1 MSLVFIDRRATAV
14 LPPPLWMPTPSNV
27 RFRRARRLLDGVV
40 QGIVDERRRSGA
52 EANDLLGM
60 LLAAR
65 DEDGAGMSDEQL
77 RDEVMTLVLAGNET
91 TATTLTWALHLLSEN
106 IAVVLTWAPLDGQV
120 ASHSPVRALVTLAVY
135 AALPVAAA
143 LVVFHRRDLV
153 G

>member
-1 MSLVFIDRRATAV
+1 MID
-14 LPPPLWMPTPSNV
+14 
-27 RFRRARRLLDGVV
+27 LDALAL
-40 QGIVDERRRSGA
+40 RSG
-52 EANDLLGM
+52 EADSIELG
-60 LLAAR
+60 LEPAPPEVGGESLPF
-65 DEDGAGMSDEQL
+65 ESTPVAGRIDVS
-77 RDEVMTLVLAGNET
+77 RT
-91 TATTLTWALHLLSEN
+91 TSGWALHLLSEN